1 MEDGKSEGD
10 GSASPA
16 SSTPPSATPRL
27 PRPSRAAADEPE
39 PHVRISVTDRGPGI
53 AADQQSVIFEKFR
66 QIDGSVTRTHGGSGL
81 GLAISKELT
90 LLMGGSIGVK
100 SKVGEG
106 ASFWVLLPL
115 KVAPG
120 MRDVRTKMSFA

>member
-1 MEDGKSEGD
+1 M
-10 GSASPA
+10 
-16 SSTPPSATPRL
+16 
-27 PRPSRAAADEPE
+27 
-39 PHVRISVTDRGPGI
+39 RISVTDRGPGI
-53 AADQQSVIFEKFR
+53 AADQQNVIFEKFR

-106 ASFWVLLPL
+106 ATFWVLLPL

-120 MRDVRTKMSFA
+120 PRDVRAKMVLT